1 MSHYRLPTLL
11 ACVMICD
18 GCAGDSDEPSA
29 ADKALQELQA
39 RYGELTQEDLDAPA
53 QWAAEDFENIG
64 DWEYKVLE
72 MPYTSPTQ
80 LEELFN
86 ELGNDRWE
94 VFWIERNAS
103 GFIVLLK
110 KPAISYISKIP
121 FSQIGRFM
129 IGGPDT
135 TE

>member
-1 MSHYRLPTLL
+1 MTPCRSLTILVCLL
-11 ACVMICD
+11 TFG
-18 GCAGDSDEPSA
+18 GCADDSNEPST
-29 ADKALQELQA
+29 ADKALKELQSK
-39 RYGELTQEDLDAPA
+39 YDELTQEDLDTPV

-72 MPYTSPTQ
+72 VPYTSSAQ
-80 LEELFN
+80 LEEVFD

-103 GFIVLLK
+103 GFIVMLK

-121 FSQIGRFM
+121 FSQIGRFV
-129 IGGPDT
+129 IGDPDT
-135 TE
+135 AE